1 MQDLKLICQEK
12 PAFSL
17 VELAGQPDFLLIAG
31 PCSIES
37 QEQLLTTAQAVKAA
51 GANFLRGGAYK
62 PRTSPYAFQ
71 GLGQTGLEYLR
82 EASQL
87 TGLPVI
93 TEVLDPR
100 DVETVSNYADIL
112 QIGTRSMQN
121 FPLLIEAG
129 RSQKPVLLKR
139 GLSATLQEWLSAAEY
154 ILQTGNQKLL
164 LCERGI
170 RTIENYTRNTLD
182 LSAVAALKELT
193 AYPIIVDPSHAT
205 GRWSLIKPMSLAAVM
220 AGCDGLM
227 LEVHPNPSQA
237 WSDGEQQ
244 LTLTNF
250 AQIARQIHQTVAF
263 RQSMLKN

>member
-1 MQDLKLICQEK
+1 MRDLKLVCQKESG
-12 PAFSL
+12 FSL
-17 VELAGQPDFLLIAG
+17 AELGSRNNFVLIAG
-31 PCSIES
+31 PCSVES
-37 QEQLLTTAQAVKAA
+37 QEQLLITARSVKEA
-51 GANFLRGGAYK
+51 GADFLRGGAYK
-62 PRTSPYAFQ
+62 PRTSPYSFQ
-71 GLGQTGLEYLR
+71 GLGKTGLEYLR
-82 EASQL
+82 EASRE

-112 QIGTRSMQN
+112 QIGTRNMQN

-139 GLSATLQEWLSAAEY
+139 GLSATLHEWLAAAEY

-170 RTIENYTRNTLD
+170 RTIESYTRNTLD

-205 GRWSLIKPMSLAAVM
+205 GRWNLVEPMSLAAVM

-227 LEVHPNPSQA
+227 LEVHPNPQQA
-237 WSDGEQQ
+237 LSDGEQQ
-244 LTLTNF
+244 LSPTHF
-250 AQIARQIHQTVAF
+250 AQIARQVFKAVAF
-263 RQSMLKN
+263 RQSLANN